1 MSIDVPTDWHYRE
14 RRTGTGKS
22 PPYTCDKAQGPD
34 CRETH
39 ANLNQVRVGKEIA
52 ADNMGKRTGN
62 MDQQQ

>member
-1 MSIDVPTDWHYRE
+1 MSIDVPTDWHCRE
-14 RRTGTGKS
+14 RRTGTS
-22 PPYTCDKAQGPD
+22 PPYTRDKGHGPE

-39 ANLNQVRVGKEIA
+39 ANLNQIRVGKEIA